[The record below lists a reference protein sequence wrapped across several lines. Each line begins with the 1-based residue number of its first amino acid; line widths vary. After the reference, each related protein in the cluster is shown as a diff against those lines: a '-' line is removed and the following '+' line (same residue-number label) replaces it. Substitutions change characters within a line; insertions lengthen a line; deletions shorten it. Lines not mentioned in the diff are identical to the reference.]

1 MTVAKPRTWA
11 NLWTKLLDD
20 RDVRAL
26 VRKHGVSAAWAWTAL
41 ILVAKRAPKE
51 GRLDGPLGRMSIDD
65 LPESLLRDTG
75 LNQDRTITDRREADW
90 LLSNRHSYRP
100 RTRSY

>member
-1 MTVAKPRTWA
+1 MLSAIRTV
-11 NLWTKLLDD
+11 LLPGNQIFAAIF
-20 RDVRAL
+20 RSFRHL
-26 VRKHGVSAAWAWTAL
+26 V
-41 ILVAKRAPKE
+41 
-51 GRLDGPLGRMSIDD
+51 DGGRMSIDD

-100 RTRSY
+100 RTRSS